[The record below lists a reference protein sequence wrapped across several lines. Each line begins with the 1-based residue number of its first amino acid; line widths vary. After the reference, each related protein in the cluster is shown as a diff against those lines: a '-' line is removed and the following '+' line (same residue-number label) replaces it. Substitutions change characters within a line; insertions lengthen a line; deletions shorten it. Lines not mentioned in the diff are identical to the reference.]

1 MLSLLMHAVSLNYLY
16 VCCFLDMSM
25 MVKNKH
31 FYAAKVMVP
40 YNI

>member
-1 MLSLLMHAVSLNYLY
+1 
-16 VCCFLDMSM
+16 MSM